1 MLVIKDDHHHG
12 GAASTPW
19 PTLSSARSAPV
30 LYGLASIR
38 VRGYTG
44 DSMPPAHARRTKK
57 TATSSRAARPPKTSP
72 GSDSPLV
79 DVVLVPGTHVKRLA
93 LDIGRLIQSARQQVA
108 QTANA
113 ALTALYW
120 AISTRIHQ
128 DMLKVRRAEYGAHI
142 VSAVGRELEALYGRG
157 FGEKS
162 LWHMVRVAEVFP
174 DGEIVSALRRQLAWT
189 HFKQIIYIDD
199 PLKREFYAEMCRAE
213 GWSIRTLEQKI
224 ACSSSAP
231 RSRRSP
237 RGSSKKNF
245 RRFEKATPCRPISCS
260 KIPTCSISPTSEP

>member
-120 AISTRIHQ
+120 EIGTRIHR
-128 DMLKVRRAEYGAHI
+128 DVLKVRRSEYGAHI
-142 VSAVGRELEALYGRG
+142 VSAVGRELEAHYGRG

-162 LWHMVRVAEVFP
+162 LWHMVRFAEVFP

-199 PLKREFYAEMCRAE
+199 PLKREFYAEMS
-213 GWSIRTLEQKI
+213 G
-224 ACSSSAP
+224 
-231 RSRRSP
+231 RR
-237 RGSSKKNF
+237 
-245 RRFEKATPCRPISCS
+245 
-260 KIPTCSISPTSEP
+260 